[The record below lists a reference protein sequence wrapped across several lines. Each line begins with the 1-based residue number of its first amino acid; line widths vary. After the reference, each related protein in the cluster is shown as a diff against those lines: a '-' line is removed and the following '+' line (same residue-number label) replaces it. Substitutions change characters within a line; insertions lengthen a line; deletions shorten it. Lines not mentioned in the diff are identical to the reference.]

1 MHIKKEGNGVPSFNQ
16 HNTSGGC
23 IMSEFIYKA
32 FRYRLYPN
40 CETQIAF
47 NQWFGCC
54 RKVFNVTLDESI
66 KQYEAGNKNFVNRSS
81 FCSMITKLKADG
93 EHDYLKQVPIH
104 TLQNSLA
111 DLLDGYN
118 RFFKGIG
125 EYPKFK
131 SKHDSK
137 QSFTVPCS
145 SSIIKNCRFDN
156 NRVWIP
162 NLKKLIKFKQ
172 HRKIEGVVKSYTIT
186 RETTGKWYISFLCHI
201 TTPQKIEK
209 AGAVGLDFGV
219 LDFFTDSNGNKIP
232 ARKFLRSMESKL
244 KRMQRVLS
252 KKVKGS
258 NNYKK
263 LKQKIARLYDYIS
276 NCRKDSNQKLSTIL
290 VNENQVISIEDLA
303 ISKMSRNHK
312 LAKSLLDEGWYQFT
326 SMLDYKMKW
335 YGGSLVK
342 IDRFFPSSKTCSA
355 CGYKVSK
362 VPLNV
367 REWVC
372 PECGCI
378 HDRDVNAAQNI
389 LAEGLRLLGL

>member
-1 MHIKKEGNGVPSFNQ
+1 
-16 HNTSGGC
+16 
-23 IMSEFIYKA
+23 MSEVIYKA
-32 FRYRLYPN
+32 YRYRLYPN
-40 CETQIAF
+40 REVQSIF

-66 KQYEAGNKNFVNRSS
+66 KQYEAGNKKFVNRSS
-81 FCSMITKLKADG
+81 LFSMITKLKADG

-111 DLLDGYN
+111 NLLEAYK
-118 RFFKGIG
+118 RFFKGLG
-125 EYPKFK
+125 GYPKFK

-137 QSFTVPCS
+137 QSFMVPCS
-145 SSIIKNCRFDN
+145 PSIVKNCRFDN
-156 NRVWIP
+156 DRVWIP

-186 RETTGKWYISFLCHI
+186 REATGKWYISFLCQTATH
-201 TTPQKIEK
+201 QKNEK
-209 AGAVGLDFGV
+209 DGVVGLDFGV
-219 LDFFTDSNGNKIP
+219 LDFFTDSNGNKVP

-244 KRMQRVLS
+244 KRMQRALS

-263 LKQKIARLYDYIS
+263 LKTKIARLYDYIS
-276 NCRKDSNQKLSTIL
+276 NCRKDANQKLSSLL

-303 ISKMSRNHK
+303 IGKMSHNHK

-326 SMLDYKMKW
+326 NMLDYKMKW

-355 CGYKVSK
+355 CGYKASK
-362 VPLNV
+362 MPLNI

-372 PECGCI
+372 PVCGCI

-389 LAEGLRLLGL
+389 LTEGLRLLNL

>member
-1 MHIKKEGNGVPSFNQ
+1 
-16 HNTSGGC
+16 
-23 IMSEFIYKA
+23 MSKVIYKA
-32 FRYRLYPN
+32 YRFRLYPN
-40 CETQIAF
+40 LETQSIF

-54 RKVFNVTLDESI
+54 RKVFNVTLDEAI
-66 KQYEAGNKNFVNRSS
+66 KQYETGNKKFVNRSS
-81 FCSMITKLKADG
+81 LFSMITKLKADG

-111 DLLDGYN
+111 NLLEAYK
-118 RFFKGIG
+118 RFFKRLGG
-125 EYPKFK
+125 YPKFK

-145 SSIIKNCRFDN
+145 LSIVKNCRFDN
-156 NRVWIP
+156 DRVWIP

-172 HRKIEGVVKSYTIT
+172 HRKIEGIIKSYTIT
-186 RETTGKWYISFLCHI
+186 REATGKWYISFLCHI
-201 TTPQKIEK
+201 ATPQKIK
-209 AGAVGLDFGV
+209 KDGVVGLDFGV
-219 LDFFTDSNGNKIP
+219 IDFFTDSNGNKVP

-244 KRMQRVLS
+244 KKMQRALS
-252 KKVKGS
+252 KKVRGS

-263 LKQKIARLYDYIS
+263 LKTKIARLHDYIS
-276 NCRKDSNQKLSTIL
+276 NCRKDANQKLSTIL

-326 SMLDYKMKW
+326 SMLEYKIKW

-355 CGYKVSK
+355 CGYKASRM
-362 VPLNV
+362 PLNI

-372 PECGCI
+372 PDCGCV
-378 HDRDVNAAQNI
+378 HDRDINAAQNI
-389 LAEGLRLLGL
+389 LTEGLRLLSI

>member
-1 MHIKKEGNGVPSFNQ
+1 
-16 HNTSGGC
+16 
-23 IMSEFIYKA
+23 MSESIYKA
-32 FRYRLYPN
+32 FRFRLYPN
-40 CETQIAF
+40 QEVQSIF

-104 TLQNSLA
+104 TLQASVDN
-111 DLLDGYN
+111 LLDSYD
-118 RFFKGIG
+118 RFFDKHGG
-125 EYPKFK
+125 FPKFK
-131 SKHDSK
+131 SKHESK
-137 QSFTVPCS
+137 QSFTVRCS
-145 SSIIKNCRFDN
+145 PSVIRNCRFDN

-162 NLKKLIKFKQ
+162 NLKKPIKFKQ
-172 HRKIEGVVKSYTIT
+172 HRKIEGIVKSYTIT
-186 RETTGKWYISFLCHI
+186 REATGKWYISFLCHI
-201 TTPQKIEK
+201 ATPQKIEK
-209 AGAVGLDFGV
+209 DGVIGLDFGV
-219 LDFFTDSNGNKIP
+219 IDFFTDSNGNKVP

-244 KRMQRVLS
+244 KKMQRALA
-252 KKVKGS
+252 KKARGS

-263 LKQKIARLYDYIS
+263 LKQKIARLHDYIS
-276 NCRKDSNQKLSTIL
+276 NCRKDANQKLSTIL

-326 SMLDYKMKW
+326 NMIDYKIKW

-355 CGYKVSK
+355 CGSKVSK
-362 VPLNV
+362 MPLNV

-372 PECGCI
+372 PNCGCV
-378 HDRDVNAAQNI
+378 HDRDINAAQNI
-389 LAEGLRLLGL
+389 LTEGLRLLSL